1 MTALKHY
8 LEAFFEVSRLREQYH
23 DALLNNEEG
32 YIVIVRFKRMREAER
47 RFWQARAELWKNIR
61 NVFGW

>member
-1 MTALKHY
+1 MYPRFENRGIIAPPHPL
-8 LEAFFEVSRLREQYH
+8 FF
-23 DALLNNEEG
+23 LNNEEG

-61 NVFGW
+61 NMFGW

>member
-1 MTALKHY
+1 MTP
-8 LEAFFEVSRLREQYH
+8 
-23 DALLNNEEG
+23 LNNEEG

-61 NVFGW
+61 NMFGW